1 MAERDEKVK
10 TLSMKVKEENEKA
23 DLKLNIQ
30 NTKIMASCPTTSWQ
44 IDGVKVKK
52 VAYFIFWSLKSLQTV
67 TVAMK
72 LKDICSLKG
81 KLDKPKEKVK
91 VK

>member
-1 MAERDEKVK
+1 MAESEEELKCFWMR
-10 TLSMKVKEENEKA
+10 VKEESEKIG
-23 DLKLNIQ
+23 LKLNIQ
-30 NTKIMASCPTTSWQ
+30 KTKIMASSCITLWQMEGEQSEAVTHFISW
-44 IDGVKVKK
+44 
-52 VAYFIFWSLKSLQTV
+52 APKSLQTV

-72 LKDICSLKG
+72 LKDDCSLKG